1 MTTTCFCSCEIHPT
15 TRGGAGVFVH
25 HAARRLL
32 AQGHSVLLLLD
43 LPRHDFERFDKHER
57 PTWDGSQRCAAF
69 LVEDLDVNPAIR
81 PHEAPTPAY
90 FNCLR
95 WAAALQSLS
104 RLHAINLVEFYD
116 FSGPAHAALALR
128 AFGLL
133 SAPQTIAVRVH
144 TPLDLIDSVG
154 GTRYLDRDR
163 WSMHALERAAFRL
176 ADVVLVPSDSFYTE
190 SLRDRYQIEPRR
202 AVVSVPAMGDGL
214 RGAHANA
221 HATPPAPD
229 APLTIAFIG
238 RMFQIKGVDQFVH
251 AGVELLRRHPTLSL
265 TFDVIGSDSSE
276 SPLGDSYIA
285 YLRSLIPEPLR
296 SHFLFPGHLPH
307 DRLAQRLQH
316 ALFAVFPSRLESFGY
331 AMHEARAFGLPLVVN
346 DIPAARDFLVHERDA
361 LFYDG
366 RTDSLLAAM
375 ERLLADPPLRLRLAN
390 SSLSLPEPL
399 GPFYH
404 APRIL
409 RAPSIEPHVA
419 NATVIILG
427 RSDATLAALRDQ
439 THPPSQ
445 IIVLD
450 EATPDA
456 EETVWL
462 LARPR
467 HARDAH
473 ARPLAFAE
481 LRTTDTLVLL
491 QAGDQPDPDWLALCL
506 HALNSSPALAF
517 AGTWGH
523 RNARVVPSLLD
534 IAPESW
540 PFEHGPALTRALTRS
555 TPGRLVLDA
564 LDPAFGHLADIARVY
579 HAIESGGL
587 GILLP
592 QPKIQLADDP
602 RDPPDP
608 NLLKFLIARFSTTL
622 GDRLAAYATH
632 LFDHLL
638 AARAGAPPD
647 SHDPSLEHKLAV
659 ADQLGGKALM
669 RLTWRKAVR
678 RLRGQAPP
686 A

>member
-32 AQGHSVLLLLD
+32 AQGHAVLLLLD
-43 LPRHDFERFDKHER
+43 LPRHDFERFDKHVR
-57 PTWDGSQRCAAF
+57 PSWDGSHRCAAF
-69 LVEDLDVNPAIR
+69 LVEDLGANLPIR
-81 PHEAPTPAY
+81 PHEAPTPAS
-90 FNCLR
+90 FNSLR

-104 RLHAINLVEFYD
+104 RLHPIDLVEFYD

-133 SAPQTIAVRVH
+133 AAPGTIAVRVH
-144 TPLDLIDSVG
+144 TPLDLIDAVG

-176 ADVVLVPSDSFYTE
+176 ADAVLVPSDTFYNE
-190 SLRDRYQIEPRR
+190 CLRDRYQIEPRR
-202 AVVSVPAMGDGL
+202 AVVSVPAMGAPL
-214 RGAHANA
+214 RDADAHTRAS
-221 HATPPAPD
+221 PPAPNV
-229 APLTIAFIG
+229 LSTIAFVG
-238 RMFQIKGVDQFVH
+238 RMFQIKGADQFVH
-251 AGVELLRRHPTLSL
+251 AAVELLRRHPNLHL
-265 TFDVIGSDSSE
+265 AFDLIGSDSSE

-285 YLRSLIPEPLR
+285 YLRSLIPEHLR
-296 SHFLFPGHLPH
+296 SHFLFPGHLSH
-307 DRLAQRLQH
+307 DRLADRLKN

-346 DIPAARDFLVHERDA
+346 DIPAARDFLTHERDA

-366 RTDSLLAAM
+366 RTDSLLVAM
-375 ERLLADPPLRLRLAN
+375 ERLLADPSLRLRLAY
-390 SSLSLPEPL
+390 SSPSLPEPL

-409 RAPSIEPHVA
+409 RAPSAEPHVSA
-419 NATVIILG
+419 ATVLILG
-427 RSDATLAALRDQ
+427 RSDATLAALRGQ

-445 IIVLD
+445 VVVLD
-450 EATPDA
+450 DATPDA

-462 LARPR
+462 LARPW
-467 HARDAH
+467 HARDQH
-473 ARPLAFAE
+473 ARPLAFAD

-506 HALNSSPALAF
+506 HALNANPALAF

-540 PFEHGPALTRALTRS
+540 PFEHGHALTRALTRT

-579 HAIESGGL
+579 LSLESGGL
-587 GILLP
+587 GLLLP
-592 QPKIQLADDP
+592 HPKIQLADDP

-608 NLLKFLIARFSTTL
+608 NLLKFLIARFSATL
-622 GDRLAAYATH
+622 ADRLAAYSAH

-647 SHDPSLEHKLAV
+647 SRDPSLDHKLAV
-659 ADQLGGKALM
+659 ADQLGGKTLL
-669 RLTWRKAVR
+669 RLTWRKALR
-678 RLRGQAPP
+678 RLRGLAPP

>member
-32 AQGHSVLLLLD
+32 VQGHSVFLLLD
-43 LPRHDFERFDKHER
+43 LPRHDFARFDKHVR
-57 PTWDGSQRCAAF
+57 PSWDGSERCAAF
-69 LVEDLDVNPAIR
+69 LVEDLGAALPIR

-90 FNCLR
+90 FNSLR
-95 WAAALQSLS
+95 WAAALQSLA
-104 RLHAINLVEFYD
+104 LTHPIDLVEFYD

-176 ADVVLVPSDSFYTE
+176 ADAVLVPSDSFYTE

-202 AVVSVPAMGDGL
+202 AVVSVPAMGEGL
-214 RGAHANA
+214 RDADANA
-221 HATPPAPD
+221 RASPPAPNG
-229 APLTIAFIG
+229 PVTIAFIG

-251 AGVELLRRHPTLSL
+251 AAVELLRRHPTLNL

-276 SPLGDSYIA
+276 SPLGESYIA
-285 YLRSLIPEPLR
+285 YLRSLIPETLR
-296 SHFLFPGHLPH
+296 PKFLFPGHVPH
-307 DRLAQRLQH
+307 EHLGERLRNV
-316 ALFAVFPSRLESFGY
+316 LFAVFPSRLESFGY
-331 AMHEARAFGLPLVVN
+331 AMHEARAFALPLIVN

-366 RTDSLLAAM
+366 STDSLIAAM
-375 ERLLADPPLRLRLAN
+375 ERLLADPPLRLRLAHPP
-390 SSLSLPEPL
+390 LSLPEPL

-409 RAPSIEPHVA
+409 RAPSAEPHA
-419 NATVIILG
+419 TDATVLILG
-427 RSDATLAALRDQ
+427 RSDATLAALRVQ
-439 THPPSQ
+439 SHPPSQ
-445 IIVLD
+445 VIVLD
-450 EATPDA
+450 ETTPNA

-462 LARPR
+462 LARPW

-481 LRTTDTLVLL
+481 VRTTDSLVLL

-506 HALNSSPALAF
+506 HALNANPALAF

-540 PFEHGPALTRALTRS
+540 PFERGHALTRALTRT
-555 TPGRLVLDA
+555 TPGRLLLDA

-579 HAIESGGL
+579 RAIESGGFGL
-587 GILLP
+587 LLP

-622 GDRLAAYATH
+622 GDRLAAYAAH

-659 ADQLGGKALM
+659 ADQLGGKTLM
-669 RLTWRKAVR
+669 RLGWRKAVR

-686 A
+686 S

>member
-15 TRGGAGVFVH
+15 TRGGAGVFIH
-25 HAARRLL
+25 HAARLLL

-43 LPRHDFERFDKHER
+43 LPRHDFERFDKHVR
-57 PTWDGSQRCAAF
+57 PSWDGSHRCAAF
-69 LVEDLDVNPAIR
+69 LVEDLGADLPIR
-81 PHEAPTPAY
+81 PHEAPTPAS
-90 FNCLR
+90 FNSLR

-104 RLHAINLVEFYD
+104 RLHAIDLVEFYD

-133 SAPQTIAVRVH
+133 SAPRTVAVRVH

-176 ADVVLVPSDSFYTE
+176 ADAVLVPSDSFYNE
-190 SLRDRYQIEPRR
+190 CLRDRYHVEPRR
-202 AVVSVPAMGDGL
+202 AVVSVPALGAGL
-214 RGAHANA
+214 RDADGNTR
-221 HATPPAPD
+221 ATPPAPD

-285 YLRSLIPEPLR
+285 YLRSLIPGPLR
-296 SHFLFPGHLPH
+296 SRFLFPGHLPH
-307 DRLAQRLQH
+307 DRLADRLRH

-331 AMHEARAFGLPLVVN
+331 AIHEARAFGLPLIVN

-366 RTDSLLAAM
+366 RTDSLLVAM
-375 ERLLADPPLRLRLAN
+375 ERLLADPSLRLRLAN
-390 SSLSLPEPL
+390 SPPSLPEPL

-404 APRIL
+404 APSIL
-409 RAPSIEPHVA
+409 RAPSAEPHVA
-419 NATVIILG
+419 DATVLILG
-427 RSDATLAALRDQ
+427 RSAATLAALRDQ

-445 IIVLD
+445 VIVLD

-462 LARPR
+462 LARPW
-467 HARDAH
+467 HARNEHD
-473 ARPLAFAE
+473 RPLAFAE
-481 LRTTDTLVLL
+481 LRTTDALVLL
-491 QAGDQPDPDWLALCL
+491 RAGDLPDPDWLALCL
-506 HALNSSPALAF
+506 HALNANPALAF
-517 AGTWGH
+517 AGTWGL

-540 PFEHGPALTRALTRS
+540 PFEHGHALTRALTRT

-564 LDPAFGHLADIARVY
+564 LDPAFGPLADIARVY
-579 HAIESGGL
+579 HALESGGL

-608 NLLKFLIARFSTTL
+608 NLLKFLIARFSASL
-622 GDRLAAYATH
+622 GDRLAAYAAQ

-638 AARAGAPPD
+638 AARAGVPTD
-647 SHDPSLEHKLAV
+647 SRDPSLEHKLAV
-659 ADQLGGKALM
+659 ADQLGGKTLM